1 MWPEGSNSERV
12 RRLQSVTDA
21 ALAHLRLDDLLA
33 ALLDRTRE
41 ILEVDTCAIL
51 LLDEETNELVAR
63 AALGI
68 EEEVE
73 QGVRVP
79 VGGGFAGRI
88 AAEKRPVIL
97 DDVDHAHVLNPIL
110 REKGIKSMLGVPLVV
125 EGDVRGVLHVG
136 SLHLRDFQ
144 KDEVELLQ
152 LVADRAAL
160 AIEHARLFEAE
171 RAARERIEHV
181 QAVTDAALAHLE
193 VNELLNVLLPRIR
206 DILRTDTCAVLL
218 LDEETNELVARAALG
233 IEEEVGV
240 RIPVGAGFAGRV
252 ADEAR
257 PMVIDVDEYP
267 VYNPILRE
275 KQLKSMVG
283 VPLLVR
289 GESLGVLHVGTLTP
303 RIFTHDEVELLQL
316 VAERVAI
323 AIERAQLHEEL
334 IQLDQLKL
342 NFVSVA
348 SHELRTPATS
358 VYGVLK
364 TLFERGPDLNEELRE
379 ELLRVGVEQGERLR
393 SLLEELLDLS
403 RLDARAITVEPR
415 PVVLKSALADV
426 VHGALASSDAVDLDI
441 PDDLAAVVD
450 PLVLERVIS
459 NLVANAVRYGA
470 PPIRI
475 VAQQRDRHLRVAVED
490 AGPGVPKDLEGR
502 IFDRFARGG
511 GESGHG
517 LGLAIARAYAQA
529 HGGDLIYDARP
540 SGARFELLIPQE
552 RNGLSKPAG
561 LARQRL
567 LQRVERGRAH
577 DAVLGQALRDL
588 EPLDRVLRRRPVVAV
603 GRARREAECRERP
616 LQGLHLRSRVAGLE
630 RLGRRRRRGVRVRRR
645 GGLHRHGDV
654 LHRRCHR
661 RRRRLPA
668 VEDARGRED
677 RKDDGEAGEPDDR
690 DLRHRQRPPGD
701 HELALAGRA
710 IVRVLRQD
718 PHFVGVVLVDA
729 AIGATLRLGR
739 QLGLVEPVVVPG
751 AAAALREPPWPGPYR
766 VRRGAAKP
774 YNVAGP

>member
-1 MWPEGSNSERV
+1 MWPEASTSEHV

-33 ALLDRTRE
+33 ALLDRTRQ
-41 ILEVDTCAIL
+41 ILDVDTCAIL
-51 LLDEETNELVAR
+51 LLDEDTNELVAR

-97 DDVDHAHVLNPIL
+97 EDVDHAHVLNPLL
-110 REKGIKSMLGVPLVV
+110 REKGIKSMFGVPLVV
-125 EGDVRGVLHVG
+125 GGEVRGVMHVG
-136 SLHLRDFQ
+136 SLVPRVFREE
-144 KDEVELLQ
+144 EVELLQ
-152 LVADRAAL
+152 LVGDRAAL

-193 VNELLNVLLPRIR
+193 VNELLRVLLPRIR

-240 RIPVGAGFAGRV
+240 RIPLGAGFAGRV
-252 ADEAR
+252 AVEAR
-257 PMVIDVDEYP
+257 PLVIDVDEYP
-267 VYNPILRE
+267 VYNPILRQ
-275 KQLKSMVG
+275 KHLKSMVG

-289 GESLGVLHVGTLTP
+289 GVSLGVLHVGTLTP
-303 RIFTHDEVELLQL
+303 RRFSGDEVELLQL

-342 NFVSVA
+342 NFVAIA

-364 TLFERGPDLNEELRE
+364 TLADRNHDLSDELRE
-379 ELLRVGVEQGERLR
+379 ELLTVGVEQGERLR
-393 SLLEELLDLS
+393 RLVEELLDLS
-403 RLDARAITVEPR
+403 RLDARAINVDPR
-415 PVVLKSALADV
+415 PVVLKAAVADV
-426 VHGALASSDAVDLDI
+426 VHGALPVSDAVELDI

-490 AGPGVPKDLEGR
+490 AGPGVPDELEGK
-502 IFDRFARGG
+502 IFDRFARGDG
-511 GESGHG
+511 QAGHG
-517 LGLAIARAYAQA
+517 LGLAIARAYARA
-529 HGGDLIYDARP
+529 HGGDLVYDHRP
-540 SGARFELLIPQE
+540 HGARFELLIPQE
-552 RNGLSKPAG
+552 LNGLGKPG
-561 LARQRL
+561 
-567 LQRVERGRAH
+567 
-577 DAVLGQALRDL
+577 
-588 EPLDRVLRRRPVVAV
+588 
-603 GRARREAECRERP
+603 
-616 LQGLHLRSRVAGLE
+616 
-630 RLGRRRRRGVRVRRR
+630 
-645 GGLHRHGDV
+645 
-654 LHRRCHR
+654 
-661 RRRRLPA
+661 
-668 VEDARGRED
+668 
-677 RKDDGEAGEPDDR
+677 
-690 DLRHRQRPPGD
+690 
-701 HELALAGRA
+701 
-710 IVRVLRQD
+710 
-718 PHFVGVVLVDA
+718 
-729 AIGATLRLGR
+729 
-739 QLGLVEPVVVPG
+739 
-751 AAAALREPPWPGPYR
+751 
-766 VRRGAAKP
+766 
-774 YNVAGP
+774 

>member
-1 MWPEGSNSERV
+1 VWPEGSTAERV

-21 ALAHLRLDDLLA
+21 ALAHLRLDELLE
-33 ALLDRTRE
+33 ALLERTRQ

-51 LLDEETNELVAR
+51 LLDEDTNELVAR

-97 DDVDHAHVLNPIL
+97 DDVDHAHVLNPLL
-110 REKGIKSMLGVPLVV
+110 REKGIKSMLGVPLIV
-125 EGDVRGVLHVG
+125 EGEVRGVLHVG
-136 SLHLRDFQ
+136 SLVPRAFQ
-144 KDEVELLQ
+144 EEEVELLQ

-193 VNELLNVLLPRIR
+193 VNELLRVLLPRIR

-240 RIPVGAGFAGRV
+240 RIPLGAGFAGRV
-252 ADEAR
+252 AMEAR

-267 VYNPILRE
+267 VFNPILRQ
-275 KQLKSMVG
+275 KRLKSMVG

-289 GESLGVLHVGTLTP
+289 GASLGVLHVGTLTP
-303 RIFTHDEVELLQL
+303 REFTRDEVELLQI

-342 NFVSVA
+342 NFVAIA

-358 VYGVLK
+358 VYGVLR
-364 TLFERGPDLNEELRE
+364 TLADRGSELTEELRE

-393 SLLEELLDLS
+393 RLLEELLDLS
-403 RLDARAITVEPR
+403 RLDARAINVEPR

-426 VHGALASSDAVDLDI
+426 VHGALSASDAVELDI
-441 PDDLAAVVD
+441 PEDLAAVVD
-450 PLVLERVIS
+450 PLVLERVVS
-459 NLVANAVRYGA
+459 NLVANAMRYGE

-475 VAQQRDRHLRVAVED
+475 EASQRDRHLRVAVED
-490 AGPGVPKDLEGR
+490 AGPGIPKELEGR
-502 IFDRFARGG
+502 IFDRFARGVG
-511 GESGHG
+511 GQTGHG

-529 HGGDLIYDARP
+529 HGGDLVYDPRSA
-540 SGARFELLIPQE
+540 GARFELLIPQE
-552 RNGLSKPAG
+552 LNGISKG
-561 LARQRL
+561 
-567 LQRVERGRAH
+567 
-577 DAVLGQALRDL
+577 
-588 EPLDRVLRRRPVVAV
+588 
-603 GRARREAECRERP
+603 
-616 LQGLHLRSRVAGLE
+616 
-630 RLGRRRRRGVRVRRR
+630 
-645 GGLHRHGDV
+645 
-654 LHRRCHR
+654 
-661 RRRRLPA
+661 
-668 VEDARGRED
+668 
-677 RKDDGEAGEPDDR
+677 
-690 DLRHRQRPPGD
+690 
-701 HELALAGRA
+701 
-710 IVRVLRQD
+710 
-718 PHFVGVVLVDA
+718 
-729 AIGATLRLGR
+729 
-739 QLGLVEPVVVPG
+739 
-751 AAAALREPPWPGPYR
+751 
-766 VRRGAAKP
+766 
-774 YNVAGP
+774 

>member
-1 MWPEGSNSERV
+1 VWPEGSTAERV

-21 ALAHLRLDDLLA
+21 ALAHLRLDELLG
-33 ALLDRTRE
+33 ALLERTRQ

-51 LLDEETNELVAR
+51 LLDDDTNELVAR
-63 AALGI
+63 AALGL

-97 DDVDHAHVLNPIL
+97 DDVDHAHVLNPLL

-125 EGDVRGVLHVG
+125 EGEVRGVLHVG
-136 SLHLRDFQ
+136 SLVHRAFQ
-144 KDEVELLQ
+144 QDEVELLQ

-193 VNELLNVLLPRIR
+193 VNELLKVLLPRIR

-240 RIPVGAGFAGRV
+240 RIPLGAGFAGRV
-252 ADEAR
+252 ALEAR

-267 VYNPILRE
+267 VFNPILRQ
-275 KQLKSMVG
+275 KQLKTMVG
-283 VPLLVR
+283 VPLVVR
-289 GESLGVLHVGTLTP
+289 GLALGVLHVGTLTP
-303 RIFTHDEVELLQL
+303 RTFTRDEVELLQI

-323 AIERAQLHEEL
+323 AVERAQLHEEL

-342 NFVSVA
+342 NFVAIA

-364 TLFERGPDLNEELRE
+364 TLAERGRELDEGLRE

-393 SLLEELLDLS
+393 RLLEELLDLS
-403 RLDARAITVEPR
+403 RLDARAISVDPR
-415 PVVLKSALADV
+415 PVVLKRALADV
-426 VHGALASSDAVDLDI
+426 VRGALATSDAVDLDV

-450 PLVLERVIS
+450 PLVLERVVS

-475 VAQQRDRHLRVAVED
+475 EAHQRDRHLRVVVED
-490 AGPGVPKDLEGR
+490 AGPGVPDELEGR

-511 GESGHG
+511 GTNSGHG

-529 HGGDLIYDARP
+529 HGGDLVYDPRAR
-540 SGARFELLIPQE
+540 GARFELLIPQE
-552 RNGLSKPAG
+552 LNGLS
-561 LARQRL
+561 
-567 LQRVERGRAH
+567 
-577 DAVLGQALRDL
+577 
-588 EPLDRVLRRRPVVAV
+588 
-603 GRARREAECRERP
+603 
-616 LQGLHLRSRVAGLE
+616 
-630 RLGRRRRRGVRVRRR
+630 
-645 GGLHRHGDV
+645 
-654 LHRRCHR
+654 
-661 RRRRLPA
+661 
-668 VEDARGRED
+668 
-677 RKDDGEAGEPDDR
+677 
-690 DLRHRQRPPGD
+690 
-701 HELALAGRA
+701 
-710 IVRVLRQD
+710 
-718 PHFVGVVLVDA
+718 
-729 AIGATLRLGR
+729 
-739 QLGLVEPVVVPG
+739 
-751 AAAALREPPWPGPYR
+751 
-766 VRRGAAKP
+766 
-774 YNVAGP
+774 

>member
-1 MWPEGSNSERV
+1 VWPEGSTSEHV

-21 ALAHLRLDDLLA
+21 ALAHLRLDELLG
-33 ALLDRTRE
+33 ALLERTQQ
-41 ILEVDTCAIL
+41 ILEIDTCAIL
-51 LLDEETNELVAR
+51 LIDENTNELVAR

-79 VGGGFAGRI
+79 VGAGFAGRI

-97 DDVDHAHVLNPIL
+97 DDVDHAYVLNPLL
-110 REKGIKSMLGVPLVV
+110 REKGVKSMLGVPLVV
-125 EGDVRGVLHVG
+125 EGEVRGVLHVG
-136 SLHLRDFQ
+136 SLKARAFHE
-144 KDEVELLQ
+144 DEVELLQ
-152 LVADRAAL
+152 LVGDRAAL

-218 LDEETNELVARAALG
+218 VDDETDELVARAALG

-267 VYNPILRE
+267 VYNPILRQ
-275 KQLKSMVG
+275 KHLKSMVG

-289 GESLGVLHVGTLTP
+289 GESLGVLHVGTLVA
-303 RIFTHDEVELLQL
+303 RKFTQDEVELLQL

-342 NFVSVA
+342 NFVAIA

-364 TLFERGPDLNEELRE
+364 TLSDRGPVLNEELRE
-379 ELLRVGVEQGERLR
+379 ELIRVGVEQGERLR
-393 SLLEELLDLS
+393 RLLEELLDLS
-403 RLDARAITVEPR
+403 RLDARAINVEPR
-415 PVVLKSALADV
+415 PIVLKSALADV
-426 VHGALASSDAVDLDI
+426 VRGSLAASDAVELDI

-450 PLVLERVIS
+450 PLVLERVVS
-459 NLVANAVRYGA
+459 NLVGNAVRYGE

-475 VAQQRDRHLRVAVED
+475 SAQQRDRHLRVAVED
-490 AGPGVPKDLEGR
+490 AGPGVPKELEGK
-502 IFDRFARGG
+502 IFERFARGG
-511 GESGHG
+511 GETGHG

-529 HGGDLIYDARP
+529 HGGDLVHDPRP

-552 RNGLSKPAG
+552 RNGSSKPA
-561 LARQRL
+561 
-567 LQRVERGRAH
+567 
-577 DAVLGQALRDL
+577 
-588 EPLDRVLRRRPVVAV
+588 
-603 GRARREAECRERP
+603 
-616 LQGLHLRSRVAGLE
+616 
-630 RLGRRRRRGVRVRRR
+630 
-645 GGLHRHGDV
+645 
-654 LHRRCHR
+654 
-661 RRRRLPA
+661 
-668 VEDARGRED
+668 
-677 RKDDGEAGEPDDR
+677 
-690 DLRHRQRPPGD
+690 
-701 HELALAGRA
+701 
-710 IVRVLRQD
+710 
-718 PHFVGVVLVDA
+718 
-729 AIGATLRLGR
+729 
-739 QLGLVEPVVVPG
+739 
-751 AAAALREPPWPGPYR
+751 
-766 VRRGAAKP
+766 
-774 YNVAGP
+774 